1 MSSFMTGDKVR
12 LIDNFRT
19 RGDHK
24 KHPEYYPE
32 PGTVG
37 TVYQDSDLDG
47 TTLVEWPQ
55 AAIRGPR
62 NDWWAHSAD
71 LERVKDE
78 VPNYYIRVT
87 ATDEKGAKVEVN
99 GPAYWVHEALAQVIL
114 KLNPEQPLDV
124 LACVVSHALSVE
136 EDKDDGT
143 D

>member
-1 MSSFMTGDKVR
+1 MSSFMTGVKVR
-12 LIDNFRT
+12 FIDNFRT
-19 RGDHK
+19 RGYHK
-24 KHPEYYPE
+24 RYPEYYPE

-37 TVYQDSDLDG
+37 TVYQDSDPDG

-55 AAIRGPR
+55 AAIRDSR
-62 NDWWAHSAD
+62 RAWWAQSAD

-78 VPNYYIRVT
+78 APDYYIRVT
-87 ATDEKGAKVEVN
+87 ATDEEEAKVEVN
-99 GPAYWVHEALAQVIL
+99 GPAAWVHKALAQVIL

>member
-1 MSSFMTGDKVR
+1 MIEFKKGDKVR
-12 LIDNFRT
+12 LSDNFRT
-19 RGDHK
+19 QGDHK
-24 KHPEYYPE
+24 KYPEYYPE

-37 TVYQDSDLDG
+37 TVCQDSDLDG

-62 NDWWAHSAD
+62 SGWWAHSAD

-87 ATDEKGAKVEVN
+87 ATGEKGAKVEVN

>member
-1 MSSFMTGDKVR
+1 MSSFKKGDKVR
-12 LIDNFRT
+12 LIDNFST
-19 RGDHK
+19 REEHK
-24 KHPEYYPE
+24 NHPDYFPE

-37 TVYQDSDLDG
+37 TVCQDSAPDG

-62 NDWWAHSAD
+62 SDWRALSAE

-78 VPNYYIRVT
+78 APDYYIRVT
-87 ATDEKGAKVEVN
+87 ATGEEEAKVEVN
-99 GPAYWVHEALAQVIL
+99 GLADWGHKALAQVIM
-114 KLNPEQPLDV
+114 KLNPEQPFDV
-124 LACVVSHALSVE
+124 LICVLSHAISVK

>member
-37 TVYQDSDLDG
+37 TVYQDSAPDG

-62 NDWWAHSAD
+62 SDWWAPSAD
-71 LERVKDE
+71 LE
-78 VPNYYIRVT
+78 
-87 ATDEKGAKVEVN
+87 
-99 GPAYWVHEALAQVIL
+99 
-114 KLNPEQPLDV
+114 
-124 LACVVSHALSVE
+124 VVSHALSVE